1 MTRGERRRDSYSGG
15 GDLISSHRLAAAL
28 VGAVSHAALA
38 AAPAHAQVDN
48 AETARLAAQIQSHP
62 EDYDAT
68 YRYVVLATETRDY
81 EAAIGALERLLMFNP
96 KLSRARK
103 ELGFLYSRY
112 GAYEL
117 AAQHLRAA
125 RDAGDLDPVQMA
137 QINAQLPD
145 IEKRTQQSQLSVR
158 MHFGIRAQS
167 NANFFPSNNL
177 FQIGGV
183 GIGSFAPRKGDLN
196 AFQLVQTA
204 HDYEFG
210 NQRGDRLETR
220 VTGYATE
227 QFRLPQY
234 SVAIFG
240 GSIGPRFFIPQEFFN
255 SLSVRPYVTGAVS
268 MLGGTNY
275 LNTGGAG
282 GSVRAEFAPGVWL
295 EPGAEWRSLWV
306 DTGRSFFGPL
316 PFATL
321 STLATGDVVTG
332 YMSGS
337 YRIFDNLRLDGRV
350 AYSRANAGF
359 AAQSSDQVD
368 VQAMLRVEVEPPY
381 ALIGRR
387 WTIAPYARFTQLAFD
402 TANPIVNP
410 FVTRRDAAW
419 FYGIMLDAPVTETF
433 GFNGSLEFAR
443 NDSTLPNFKTQNV
456 SVTFGPTAKF

>member
-1 MTRGERRRDSYSGG
+1 MLGSLCLT
-15 GDLISSHRLAAAL
+15 AL
-28 VGAVSHAALA
+28 L
-38 AAPAHAQVDN
+38 AAPARAEFDGAEKAQ
-48 AETARLAAQIQSHP
+48 LAAHIQSHP

-81 EAAIGALERLLMFNP
+81 EAAIGALERVLMFNP
-96 KLSRARK
+96 KLTRARK
-103 ELGFLYSRY
+103 ELGFLYARL
-112 GAYEL
+112 GAYEV

-125 RDAGDLDPVQMA
+125 KAAGDLDAVQLA

-145 IEKRTQQSQLSVR
+145 IEKRTQANQLSIR
-158 MHFGIRAQS
+158 MHFGLRAQS

-183 GIGSFAPRKGDLN
+183 GIGSAAPRKGDIN
-196 AFQLVQTA
+196 AFQLVQA
-204 HDYEFG
+204 SHDYDFG
-210 NQRGDRLETR
+210 TQRGDRLETR

-240 GSIGPRFFIPQEFFN
+240 GSIGPRMFIPQSLFN
-255 SLSVRPYVTGAVS
+255 SLSVRPYLTGAVS
-268 MLGGTNY
+268 MLGSNNY

-282 GSVRAEFAPGVWL
+282 ASVRAEFAPGVWL
-295 EPGAEWRSLWV
+295 EPGAEWRALWV
-306 DTGRSFFGPL
+306 DTGRSVFGPL

-332 YMSGS
+332 YLSGS
-337 YRIFDNLRLDGRV
+337 YRIFDNLRLDGRF

-368 VQAMLRVEVEPPY
+368 VQAMLRVEVDPPLPII
-381 ALIGRR
+381 ARR
-387 WTIAPYARFTQLAFD
+387 WTIAPYARFTHLAFD
-402 TANPIVNP
+402 AANPIVNP
-410 FVTRRDAAW
+410 FVARRDAAW

-443 NDSTLPNFKTQNV
+443 NDSNLPNFKTQNV
-456 SVTFGPTAKF
+456 SVTFGPTARF